1 MDVCFRDR
9 LVRGMENE
17 THHLRFELLESGNG
31 RLRISLHAH
40 EQGFGGA
47 LGAHNAPHYIIRSR
61 SRAKPGRLLEG
72 PVIEFPMSCR
82 KIPRSLLQ
90 SRPME
95 LEHIVAAFEASAD
108 VKCAFIRQHAELAVE
123 VGQLLI
129 RTFREGR
136 KVLLFGN
143 GGSATDASH
152 IAAEFVG
159 RYKRDRDPLPAL
171 ALATDMAALTCIA
184 NDYDYTDIF
193 SRQIL
198 AHGRKGDVAV
208 AISTSGNS
216 LNVIRGVEAAR
227 ERGLSTVG
235 WTGETGGKLGEMVE
249 YCFRV
254 PSGVTARIQE
264 CHITLGHVLCEF
276 VEERLFCEH
285 A

>member
-1 MDVCFRDR
+1 MFQ
-9 LVRGMENE
+9 
-17 THHLRFELLESGNG
+17 GNG
-31 RLRISLHAH
+31 RKF
-40 EQGFGGA
+40 E
-47 LGAHNAPHYIIRSR
+47 
-61 SRAKPGRLLEG
+61 
-72 PVIEFPMSCR
+72 
-82 KIPRSLLQ
+82 RSLVE
-90 SRPME
+90 SRFMDRDA
-95 LEHIVAAFEASAD
+95 IVAAFETSAD
-108 VKCAFIRQHAELAVE
+108 VKCEFIREHADRVAE

-159 RYKRDRDPLPAL
+159 RYRREREPLPAL
-171 ALATDMAALTCIA
+171 ALATDMAAVTCIA
-184 NDYDYTDIF
+184 NDYDYTEIF

-198 AHGRKGDVAV
+198 AQGRKGDVAV

-227 ERGLSTVG
+227 ERGLSTVA
-235 WTGETGGKLGEMVE
+235 WTGATGGKLGDLVE

-254 PSGVTARIQE
+254 PSIVTARIQE

-276 VEERLFCEH
+276 VEERLFGDQV
-285 A
+285 